1 MARSSARHQQAG
13 NLPLALP
20 PTQRFLPALLFLF
33 IGSGCAALIYEI
45 VWFQLIELVIGS
57 SAVSLGVLLGT
68 FMGGMCLGS
77 LLLPRFVSAE
87 QHPLRVYALLEAGI
101 GVLGLIVLVVV
112 PLMGSIYTAT
122 PMQGLAGILWRGV
135 LCAVCLLAPTM
146 MMGATLPAIARWV
159 ETTPTGVSWLGFF
172 YGSNIAGAVF
182 GCVLAGFYL
191 LRVFDMTVTTVVAA
205 TVNFAVAAAGLA
217 LSRRAPHRPAV
228 IRPDADQGRAT
239 RDAIPIYI
247 AIGLSGL
254 SALGA
259 EVVWTRLLSLML
271 GASVY
276 TFSIIL
282 AVFLVA
288 LGLGSSAGSYLA
300 RSARP
305 RNALAWSQLLLTF
318 GIAWT
323 AFMIAKSLPYWP
335 INPSLSPSPWITFQ
349 VDMMRAA
356 TAVFPPAVL
365 WGASFPLALAAVVG
379 PGEDAG
385 RLVGR
390 VYAANT
396 VGAIVGSALFS
407 VVVVPDWGTR
417 RGEQLLIALALA
429 SAVIVFIAARGSR
442 HPAAD
447 GHTDR
452 AERNPEGLHPAAAL
466 VAVAGSVAAIAC
478 VATVPKVPD
487 GLVAYGRFL
496 PTYTTEPTYLYVG
509 EGMNSSIAVSEES
522 TGVRNFHVAGK
533 VEASSLPQ
541 DMRLQRMLGHLSAL
555 MTTTPKSVLVVGF
568 GAGVTAGSFVTQ
580 PGVERI
586 VICEIEPLI
595 PKVVSTYFTRQ
606 NYDVTRDPRVQIVYD
621 DARHYILTTRDK
633 FDVITSDPIHPWVKG
648 AATLYTKE
656 YFELV
661 KQHLN
666 PGGVVTQ
673 WVPLYESSPEVVKSE
688 LATFFDVFP
697 DGTVWGNDINGS
709 GYDVV
714 LAGHATPRPV
724 DVDSVDAK
732 LARPEYARA
741 ARSLADVGFSSGLAL
756 FSTYAGQARDLAP
769 WLVGAQ
775 LNRDS
780 NLRLQY
786 LAGFGLN
793 TYQSAGIYSEM
804 LRYRRFPENLFA
816 GDGRERNELRAVMD
830 AGREEP

>member
-1 MARSSARHQQAG
+1 MARPSLRPQQPGSQA
-13 NLPLALP
+13 LSLP
-20 PTQRFLPALLFLF
+20 PTHRFLPALLILF
-33 IGSGCAALIYEI
+33 VGSGCAALIYEI

-77 LLLPRFVSAE
+77 LLLPRYVSPE
-87 QHPLRVYALLEAGI
+87 QHPLRVYALLEASI
-101 GVLGLIVLVVV
+101 GALGLIVLVVV

-122 PMQGLAGILWRGV
+122 SAQGLPGILWRGV
-135 LCAVCLLAPTM
+135 LCAVCLLPPTL

-159 ETTPTGVSWLGFF
+159 EATPTGVSWLGFF
-172 YGSNIAGAVF
+172 YGSNIAGAVL

-191 LRVFDMTVTTVVAA
+191 LRVFDMTVTT
-205 TVNFAVAAAGLA
+205 AVAAAINFGVAGVGLA

-228 IRPDADQGRAT
+228 PRAVT
-239 RDAIPIYI
+239 DPERSSAGTTAIYI

-288 LGLGSSAGSYLA
+288 LGTGSSIGSFLA
-300 RSARP
+300 RSVRP
-305 RNALAWSQLLLTF
+305 RTALAWCQLLLTF
-318 GIAWT
+318 GVAWA
-323 AFMIAKSLPYWP
+323 AFMIARSLPFWP

-349 VDMMRAA
+349 LDVVRAA
-356 TAVFPPAVL
+356 VAIFPPAAL

-379 PGEDAG
+379 PGDDAG

-396 VGAIVGSALFS
+396 VGAILGSALFS
-407 VVVVPDWGTR
+407 VVVVPQWGTQ
-417 RGEQLLIALALA
+417 RGEQLLIAIAL
-429 SAVIVFIAARGSR
+429 SS
-442 HPAAD
+442 
-447 GHTDR
+447 
-452 AERNPEGLHPAAAL
+452 AL
-466 VAVAGSVAAIAC
+466 VAFGAARRARASEGQQERDAQRTSLTRPWATLLAAAGAAAAIAL
-478 VATVPKVPD
+478 VVVVPKVPD

-496 PTYTTEPTYLYVG
+496 PTYTTQPKYLYVG
-509 EGMNSSIAVSEES
+509 EGINSSIAVSEEA

-541 DMRLQRMLGHLSAL
+541 DMRLQRMLGHLSAVL
-555 MTTTPKSVLVVGF
+555 TTTPKSVLVVGF

-580 PGVERI
+580 PGVQRI

-595 PKVVSTYFTRQ
+595 PKVVSTYFTQQ
-606 NYDVTRDPRVQIVYD
+606 NYDVTQDPRVQIVYD
-621 DARHYILTTRDK
+621 DARHYILTTKEK

-656 YFELV
+656 YFDLV
-661 KQHLN
+661 KEHLN

-688 LATFFDVFP
+688 LATFFDAFP
-697 DGTVWGNDINGS
+697 DGTMWGNDINGS

-714 LAGHATPRPV
+714 LAGHATPQPI
-724 DVDSVDAK
+724 DVDSVNAK
-732 LARPEYARA
+732 LTLPEYARA
-741 ARSLADVGFSSGLAL
+741 ARSLADVGFTSGLSL
-756 FSTYAGQARDLAP
+756 LSTYAGQARDLAP

-793 TYQSAGIYSEM
+793 MYESSTIYSEM
-804 LRYRRFPENLFA
+804 LRYRKFPDNLFVGTGTA
-816 GDGRERNELRAVMD
+816 RDQLRTMLEAP
-830 AGREEP
+830 REEP

>member
-1 MARSSARHQQAG
+1 
-13 NLPLALP
+13 
-20 PTQRFLPALLFLF
+20 
-33 IGSGCAALIYEI
+33 
-45 VWFQLIELVIGS
+45 
-57 SAVSLGVLLGT
+57 
-68 FMGGMCLGS
+68 
-77 LLLPRFVSAE
+77 
-87 QHPLRVYALLEAGI
+87 
-101 GVLGLIVLVVV
+101 
-112 PLMGSIYTAT
+112 
-122 PMQGLAGILWRGV
+122 
-135 LCAVCLLAPTM
+135 
-146 MMGATLPAIARWV
+146 
-159 ETTPTGVSWLGFF
+159 
-172 YGSNIAGAVF
+172 
-182 GCVLAGFYL
+182 
-191 LRVFDMTVTTVVAA
+191 
-205 TVNFAVAAAGLA
+205 
-217 LSRRAPHRPAV
+217 
-228 IRPDADQGRAT
+228 
-239 RDAIPIYI
+239 
-247 AIGLSGL
+247 
-254 SALGA
+254 
-259 EVVWTRLLSLML
+259 
-271 GASVY
+271 VY

-288 LGLGSSAGSYLA
+288 LGIGSSVGSYLA

-349 VDMMRAA
+349 LDVVRAA

-417 RGEQLLIALALA
+417 RGEQLLIAIALA
-429 SAVIVFIAARGSR
+429 SAVIVFVAARRSR
-442 HPAAD
+442 AAA
-447 GHTDR
+447 TDASGDR
-452 AERNPEGLHPAAAL
+452 GDRRPVGLHPAAAL
-466 VAVAGSVAAIAC
+466 LAVAGAVAAIAC
-478 VATVPKVPD
+478 VVKVPKVPD

-496 PTYTTEPTYLYVG
+496 PTYTSEPKYLYVG

-522 TGVRNFHVAGK
+522 SGVRNFHVAGK

-555 MTTTPKSVLVVGF
+555 MTKTPKSVLVVGF

-595 PKVVSTYFTRQ
+595 PKVVSTYFTQQ

-621 DARHYILTTRDK
+621 DARHYILTTKEK

-688 LATFFDVFP
+688 LATFFDAFP
-697 DGTVWGNDINGS
+697 DGTIWGNDINGS

-714 LAGHATPRPV
+714 LAGHAAPQPI
-724 DVDSVDAK
+724 DVDSIDVR
-732 LARPEYARA
+732 LAQPEYARA

-804 LRYRRFPENLFA
+804 LRYRRFPENLFV

-830 AGREEP
+830 AGRGEP